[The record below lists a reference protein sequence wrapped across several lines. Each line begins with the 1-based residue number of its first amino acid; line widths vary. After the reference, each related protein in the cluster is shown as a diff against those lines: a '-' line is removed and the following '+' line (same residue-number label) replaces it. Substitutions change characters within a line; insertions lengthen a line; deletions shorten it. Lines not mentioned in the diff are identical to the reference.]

1 MKSEVRVNKNPRLTE
16 ENMFTPRREQGW
28 VSPYLVTS
36 AIAASLRKGMPG
48 AVKLLIAVLVVMS
61 FGLSCSASAQEVTG
75 SVAYFKLDEG
85 AGVAAAD
92 SSGNGNNGTLFNNPT
107 WTQDY
112 APTCNQNQFALN
124 FNGTQRVTVED
135 SNSLHFDGDFSGAV
149 WVKTTDQ
156 FAVITEKDIPNIGN
170 PALIFII
177 ESGHAAFIVGLA
189 GLPDFIV
196 FSNDTV
202 SDGNWHHLAFVRR
215 GDRLEIYLDGQLNGL
230 RTGVPSGS
238 VANGERLTLGGDEG
252 GLGSGVFNGLT
263 GTLDDFQLFNRALS
277 ASEIQTLS
285 CQVTNVQIDIKP
297 GSFPNSIN
305 LGSNGT
311 VSVAIFSTATFDAT
325 QIDPLTVT
333 LASAPVKLKGNGTP
347 QFSNQ
352 DVDGDGLLDLVVH
365 VSTSTLQLSETDTEA
380 VLEGE
385 TFSGKAIRG
394 KDTIRVV
401 P

>member
-1 MKSEVRVNKNPRLTE
+1 MKNEVQFNKHPILTE
-16 ENMFTPRREQGW
+16 DNMFTPRREQGW

-48 AVKLLIAVLVVMS
+48 AVKLLIAVFIVMS
-61 FGLSCSASAQEVTG
+61 FGLSGSASAQELTG
-75 SVAYFKLDEG
+75 TVAHYKLDEG
-85 AGVAAAD
+85 AGLQTAD

-107 WTQDY
+107 WTIDY

-124 FNGTQRVTVED
+124 FNGTQKVTIED
-135 SNSLHFDGDFSGAV
+135 SNSLDFDGDFSGAL
-149 WVKTTDQ
+149 WVKTTNQ
-156 FAVITEKDIPNIGN
+156 FAVITEKDIPGVGNPSFFLNIGG
-170 PALIFII
+170 
-177 ESGHAAFIVGLA
+177 GHALFVVGLA
-189 GLPDFIV
+189 GQDF
-196 FSNDTV
+196 SV
-202 SDGNWHHLAFVRR
+202 STSDPVNDGNWHHLAFVRR
-215 GDRLEIYLDGQLNGL
+215 GDRLEIYLDGQLNGQ

-238 VANGERLTLGGDEG
+238 IANGERLLISAGEEVRNNA
-252 GLGSGVFNGLT
+252 VFGGLT
-263 GTLDDFQLFNRALS
+263 GTIDDYQLFNRALS

-311 VSVAIFSTATFDAT
+311 VPVAIFSTATFDAT
-325 QIDPLTVT
+325 QVDPLTVT

-347 QFSNQ
+347 QSFTQ
-352 DVDGDGLLDLVVH
+352 DVNGDGRLDLVVH
-365 VSTSTLQLSETDTEA
+365 VSTSALQFSETDTEA

-385 TFSGKAIRG
+385 TFSGQAIRG
-394 KDTIRVV
+394 KDSIRVV